1 MSDEQK
7 QEDDLQQPKDSLA
20 LNLTSFYMIL
30 LSFVMLGTSILFIVA
45 AISDNIELDAPTIGG
60 SGLLFGAVWLVI
72 AIAAIAMVW
81 GLFRRIPWAFM
92 GTIAVNGVA
101 IAAMLLWGLFGA
113 GFDPLKILSIII
125 SAAIIYAFLTDETVK
140 DALAQ

>member
-30 LSFVMLGTSILFIVA
+30 LSFVMLGTSLLFIFTAV
-45 AISDNIELDAPTIGG
+45 SDNIELDAPTIGG
-60 SGLLFGAVWLVI
+60 SGLLFGVVWLVI

-92 GTIAVNGVA
+92 GTIAVNGIA
-101 IAAMLLWGLFGA
+101 IAAMILWGLFGA